1 MKTPI
6 GVEKIYD
13 ALQDLAGKPDE
24 ETYEILLTGHA
35 NAGDESKIDETLSTL
50 REFCGQVGTRA
61 YSIIITA
68 SLKQNELSRAMKYT
82 RQLQDSGGKATTSM
96 LAEFF
101 RTGAATGCVG
111 EVIRTIKDMYPVLFI
126 QGVGLVSQYPIIL
139 RQAGRPNCRGLVLGC
154 IEALN

>member
-1 MKTPI
+1 MTKTKV
-6 GVEKIYD
+6 GVKKLYD
-13 ALQDLAGKPDE
+13 ALDGLAAVPDE

-35 NAGDESKIDETLSTL
+35 NAGDESKIDETLRTL
-50 REFCGQVGTRA
+50 QEFCGQVGTRA

-82 RQLQDSGGKATTSM
+82 RQLQESGGKATTSI

-111 EVIRTIKDMYPVLFI
+111 EVIRTIKEMHNSGSATVNAYVFSKAKLERILF
-126 QGVGLVSQYPIIL
+126 
-139 RQAGRPNCRGLVLGC
+139 
-154 IEALN
+154 